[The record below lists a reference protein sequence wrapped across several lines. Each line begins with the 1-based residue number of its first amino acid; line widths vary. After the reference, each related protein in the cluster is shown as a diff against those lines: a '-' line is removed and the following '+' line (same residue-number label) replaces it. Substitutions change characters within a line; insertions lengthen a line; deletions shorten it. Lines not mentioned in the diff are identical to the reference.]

1 MKATKSRFF
10 ILSLLFIVT
19 AINYMDRANLSVAG
33 SKIQSE
39 FDLSATQLGLLFSM
53 FTWFYA
59 ASQIPVG
66 YVLDRIGSRILYGS
80 AIILWSI
87 FTFMMGFSSH
97 HLFTT
102 ATASFLML
110 LGCRALIGIAEA
122 PSFPSNTKIIATWFP
137 DHERARATA
146 IYSSAQY
153 IGLALLTPAL
163 SYVVAQ
169 YGWEMSF
176 YLSGGAG
183 ILFGIYWLMKYRDPQ
198 HSTGTNQLELDYI
211 REGGGF
217 GSKNQA
223 NVSEKV
229 RWKDIKYFLKTAHHL
244 GVVHR
249 PIRLLFHA
257 LFLPDVVHRV
267 SRERAGIFR
276 SPKRGSALSF
286 PYLMAMAGV
295 LCGGTLER
303 YATEKRQI
311 AHLCPQVADHD
322 RPVSDDGR
330 SALVNFF
337 EDQPTIAIA
346 ILSVAF
352 FANAFSNLGWV
363 VWSDVIP
370 RNFIGTMG
378 GCLNICGNLSGIVS
392 PIVIG
397 VILQRTN
404 NFQYAMWYIAA
415 VALAGLLAYTFLVGK
430 IEVIVPPKSETPN
443 PHRADPNQQKV
454 TEALK

>member
-146 IYSSAQY
+146 VYSSAQY
-153 IGLALLTPAL
+153 IGLAVLTPVL
-163 SYVVAQ
+163 SYIVATW
-169 YGWEMSF
+169 GWEASF
-176 YLSGGAG
+176 YLSGAVG
-183 ILFGIYWLMKYRDPQ
+183 IVFGIYWLIAYRDPQ
-198 HSTGTNQLELDYI
+198 ESTKANQAELDMI
-211 REGGGF
+211 RDGGG
-217 GSKNQA
+217 
-223 NVSEKV
+223 
-229 RWKDIKYFLKTAHHL
+229 Y
-244 GVVHR
+244 
-249 PIRLLFHA
+249 
-257 LFLPDVVHRV
+257 
-267 SRERAGIFR
+267 
-276 SPKRGSALSF
+276 GSANQRGNS
-286 PYLMAMAGV
+286 
-295 LCGGTLER
+295 T
-303 YATEKRQI
+303 K
-311 AHLCPQVADHD
+311 
-322 RPVSDDGR
+322 
-330 SALVNFF
+330 VN
-337 EDQPTIAIA
+337 
-346 ILSVAF
+346 
-352 FANAFSNLGWV
+352 
-363 VWSDVIP
+363 
-370 RNFIGTMG
+370 
-378 GCLNICGNLSGIVS
+378 
-392 PIVIG
+392 
-397 VILQRTN
+397 
-404 NFQYAMWYIAA
+404 
-415 VALAGLLAYTFLVGK
+415 
-430 IEVIVPPKSETPN
+430 
-443 PHRADPNQQKV
+443 
-454 TEALK
+454 